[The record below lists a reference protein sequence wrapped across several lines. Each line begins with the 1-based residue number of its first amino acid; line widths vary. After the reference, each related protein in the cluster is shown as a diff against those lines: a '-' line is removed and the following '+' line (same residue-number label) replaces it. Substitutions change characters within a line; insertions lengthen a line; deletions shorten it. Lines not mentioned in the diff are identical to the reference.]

1 MPEKTVQ
8 KESGKKP
15 VPSKKPKPQQEVVV
29 QIPLSELH
37 PFPDHPF
44 QVREDA
50 SMQETAESVK
60 EYGVLVPALAR
71 PREDGGYELIAGH
84 RRKHACE
91 LAGLATM
98 PVIVR
103 DIDRDAA
110 TIIMVDSNLQR
121 ENILPSERAKA
132 YKMKMEAIKRQGA
145 RTDLTS
151 PKISAKFRSDDEV
164 GQDAGVSGDT
174 IRNYIALTQ
183 LVPELQ
189 QMVDEKKIAL
199 SPAYQLAAL
208 TPKEQGLLL
217 ETIDSEQATPSLSQ
231 AQRMKKLSQ
240 SGELNEDAML
250 SIMMEQKKPEKNDIT
265 DACDSGAAA
274 RHEKGGGRMTYIE
287 NIFLCMVSPLLV
299 AALCM
304 GRRQLRFFLFCIA
317 GMGVCLLSA
326 YINTF
331 LAAVCQADALAA
343 TAEIAPVVEEM
354 MKLLPLVFY
363 LLVFEPE
370 RDKIKA
376 AAITLSLTFA
386 TFENVCYLIQ
396 NGADRFSFIF
406 FRGFGT
412 GAMHVLCGLIV
423 GGGLAY
429 TWQRTWLKIAG
440 TCGLLGAAITLHAIY
455 NLLIAYGG
463 AAQYVAYALPV
474 LLVAAGKLSAFRLS
488 QRE

>member
-8 KESGKKP
+8 KEPGKKP
-15 VPSKKPKPQQEVVV
+15 APSKKPKPQQEVVV

-50 SMQETAESVK
+50 SMQETAES
-60 EYGVLVPALAR
+60 
-71 PREDGGYELIAGH
+71 YELIAGH

-145 RTDLTS
+145 RSDLTS

-217 ETIDSEQATPSLSQ
+217 ETIDSEQTTPSLSQ

-240 SGELNEDAML
+240 SGELNEDTML

-265 DACDSGAAA
+265 LSG
-274 RHEKGGGRMTYIE
+274 EKLRKYFPRSYTPFQIE
-287 NIFLCMVSPLLV
+287 NTIF
-299 AALCM
+299 
-304 GRRQLRFFLFCIA
+304 
-317 GMGVCLLSA
+317 
-326 YINTF
+326 
-331 LAAVCQADALAA
+331 
-343 TAEIAPVVEEM
+343 
-354 MKLLPLVFY
+354 KLLDAWQKKRQ
-363 LLVFEPE
+363 
-370 RDKIKA
+370 RDQ
-376 AAITLSLTFA
+376 S
-386 TFENVCYLIQ
+386 
-396 NGADRFSFIF
+396 R
-406 FRGFGT
+406 
-412 GAMHVLCGLIV
+412 
-423 GGGLAY
+423 
-429 TWQRTWLKIAG
+429 
-440 TCGLLGAAITLHAIY
+440 
-455 NLLIAYGG
+455 
-463 AAQYVAYALPV
+463 
-474 LLVAAGKLSAFRLS
+474 
-488 QRE
+488 